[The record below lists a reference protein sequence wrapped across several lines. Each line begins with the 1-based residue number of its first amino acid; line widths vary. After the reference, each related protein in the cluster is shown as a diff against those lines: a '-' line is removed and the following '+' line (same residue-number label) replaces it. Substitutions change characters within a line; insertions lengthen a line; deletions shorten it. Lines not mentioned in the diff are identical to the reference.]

1 MRRDLLNRVYEVIV
15 ENGAIDELELLSKLQ
30 KHYPEITA
38 NLLENVLLKLEVA
51 GLVNVTWASKNSK
64 RVEVK
69 SNAGEQATR

>member
-1 MRRDLLNRVYEVIV
+1 MLNRVYEVV
-15 ENGAIDELELLSKLQ
+15 AENGAIDELELLNKLQ

-38 NLLENVLLKLEVA
+38 NLLENILLKLEVA

-69 SNAGEQATR
+69 SDSEEQATR